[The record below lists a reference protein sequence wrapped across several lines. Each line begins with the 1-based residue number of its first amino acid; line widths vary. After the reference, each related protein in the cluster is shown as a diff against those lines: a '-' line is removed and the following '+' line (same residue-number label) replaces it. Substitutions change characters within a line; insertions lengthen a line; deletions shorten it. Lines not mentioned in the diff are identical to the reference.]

1 MMRYCFFVLF
11 SFACFLTGNT
21 ATAQGK
27 LNKIVIDAG
36 HGGKDPGAHG
46 EYSKEKDL
54 TLAVALKLGRILNDS
69 MPDLKVIYTRTS
81 DIYPDLKARHEIANQ
96 ANADLFLSIHI
107 NSTAARKQ
115 VIRTGYHYVGKG
127 KRRRKVPTYKT
138 IYHRETSTQGCESY
152 VLGLHRTSQKEEAI
166 ENYSDNMSDETGL
179 LNENDPTTAIIITQ
193 YSQRFL
199 AKSVNFASKIQDEFI
214 RIGRPNLGV
223 KQKGLEVLAGSAMP
237 GVLTELGFINNPSDE
252 KYMNSQAGQQ
262 QLAMALYRAIKAYR
276 NERSSKL

>member
-1 MMRYCFFVLF
+1 MMRYCFFCLLSI
-11 SFACFLTGNT
+11 SFFLTGHT
-21 ATAQGK
+21 AVAQGK

-46 EYSKEKDL
+46 QYSQEKDL

-69 MPDLKVIYTRTS
+69 IPELKVIYTRTS
-81 DIYPDLKARHEIANQ
+81 DVYPDLKTRHEIANQ

-107 NSTAARKQ
+107 NSTAARKE

-127 KRRRKVPTYKT
+127 KHRRKVPTYKT
-138 IYHRETSTQGCESY
+138 IYHRETATQGSESY

-199 AKSVNFASKIQDEFI
+199 AKSVNFASKIQDEFTK
-214 RIGRPNLGV
+214 IGRASFGV

-252 KYMNSQAGQQ
+252 GYMNSQAGQQ

-276 NERSSKL
+276 NERNK